1 MAWAWSWVRRLVTD
15 GRARLVLFTK
25 ISLPV
30 SVLTGG
36 WKLVLAVPYESL
48 LLAITGLYAIT
59 LSVIRSI
66 ALRTYLR
73 DETHNRRTIG
83 VAVIVLSLAYAIT
96 CIPMVVGTE
105 SWTKNYTEVAGIA
118 IATITFTE
126 IGLAVNGAIRNRH
139 HPAPMV
145 AALQLSNLAGA
156 LIVLPVTQAAILSFT
171 HPDDPSQAAG
181 VTGIL
186 CGVAAAG
193 LGLRILTSRDPAQPT
208 SSDGQ
213 AQQARFPS

>member
-1 MAWAWSWVRRLVTD
+1 MAWVWSWVRRLVTD

-25 ISLPV
+25 LSLPV

-156 LIVLPVTQAAILSFT
+156 
-171 HPDDPSQAAG
+171 
-181 VTGIL
+181 TG
-186 CGVAAAG
+186 
-193 LGLRILTSRDPAQPT
+193 RRNKRDSRRERRPPH
-208 SSDGQ
+208 
-213 AQQARFPS
+213 

>member
-1 MAWAWSWVRRLVTD
+1 MAWVWSWLRRLVTD

-48 LLAITGLYAIT
+48 LLAITGLYA
-59 LSVIRSI
+59 V
-66 ALRTYLR
+66 
-73 DETHNRRTIG
+73 
-83 VAVIVLSLAYAIT
+83 T
-96 CIPMVVGTE
+96 CIPMVVGTQ

-126 IGLAVNGAIRNRH
+126 IGLVVNGAIRNRH
-139 HPAPMV
+139 HLAPMV

-156 LIVLPVTQAAILSFT
+156 
-171 HPDDPSQAAG
+171 
-181 VTGIL
+181 TGRRNKRDSRREPRPPHQR
-186 CGVAAAG
+186 
-193 LGLRILTSRDPAQPT
+193 LRCSRSPAR
-208 SSDGQ
+208 G
-213 AQQARFPS
+213 AR

>member
-1 MAWAWSWVRRLVTD
+1 MTWLWDRVRWLVTD
-15 GRARLVLFTK
+15 GRARMVLFTQL
-25 ISLPV
+25 SLPV
-30 SVLTGG
+30 SALTGV
-36 WKLVLAVPYESL
+36 WKLVLAVPYQSL
-48 LLAITGLYAIT
+48 LLAITGIYAIA

-73 DETHNRRTIG
+73 DEARNRRTIG
-83 VAVIVLSLAYAIT
+83 VSVIVLSLAFAIT

-105 SWTKNYTEVAGIA
+105 SWSKRYSEVVGIA

-126 IGLAVNGAIRNRH
+126 IGLAVNGAVRNRH

-156 LIVLPVTQAAILSFT
+156 LIALPVTQAAILSFT
-171 HPDDPSQAAG
+171 DPGDPSQAAG
-181 VTGIL
+181 ITGII

-193 LGLRILTSRDPAQPT
+193 LGLLILRRRDPAQQGTPQGDVHQGNVST
-208 SSDGQ
+208 
-213 AQQARFPS
+213 